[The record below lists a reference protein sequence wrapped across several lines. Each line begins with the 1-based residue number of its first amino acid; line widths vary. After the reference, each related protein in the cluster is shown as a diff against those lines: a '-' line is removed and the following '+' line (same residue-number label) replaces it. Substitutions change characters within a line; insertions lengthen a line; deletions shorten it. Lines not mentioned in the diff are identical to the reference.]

1 MADIATITQAK
12 LTQEAFARVLGVKPS
27 LDIRED
33 HVRVYYPPD
42 RLKQAQNAFKLM
54 MEKPPGKLRT
64 DIGPVITPYFVK
76 KGLPFLMGISA
87 GAYFLG
93 KS

>member
-12 LTQEAFARVLGVKPS
+12 LTQRAFKSVLGVEPS

-42 RLKQAQNAFKLM
+42 RLKHAQEAFKVM

-76 KGLPFLMGISA
+76 KGLPFLLGI
-87 GAYFLG
+87 GATGFMLG
-93 KS
+93 RS